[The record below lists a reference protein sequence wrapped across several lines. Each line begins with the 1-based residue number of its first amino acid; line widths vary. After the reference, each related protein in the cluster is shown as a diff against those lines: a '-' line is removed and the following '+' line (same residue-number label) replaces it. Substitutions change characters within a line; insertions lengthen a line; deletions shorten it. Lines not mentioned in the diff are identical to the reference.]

1 MDSDRD
7 LSEKF
12 KVAEV
17 VLEERIDLKSNWKLN
32 KWIENNQKVVLVI
45 QVSIQI
51 MMDQLQTWKMSE

>member
-17 VLEERIDLKSNWKLN
+17 VLEEKIDLKSNWKLN
-32 KWIENNQKVVLVI
+32 KWKENNQKVV
-45 QVSIQI
+45 
-51 MMDQLQTWKMSE
+51 